1 MRHLPGTVLAVV
13 ATGSCCCCSLCCG
26 VPWNVLMDAAYE
38 GRVEAESLA
47 EVWILASPAVLA
59 SCGEFDSVER
69 TPLGADW
76 ARDGDYNEFWELD
89 YIVTPTCDV
98 TVFVIYEGDNLVVSG
113 ASIATLDGTEDIG
126 TTYIDWYSDEG
137 GGGGGDWDWD

>member
-1 MRHLPGTVLAVV
+1 MTTAALA
-13 ATGSCCCCSLCCG
+13 
-26 VPWNVLMDAAYE
+26 
-38 GRVEAESLA
+38 LA
-47 EVWILASPAVLA
+47 LALASQTAQAGTSPE
-59 SCGEFDSVER
+59 EF
-69 TPLGADW
+69 
-76 ARDGDYNEFWELD
+76 
-89 YIVTPTCDV
+89 TPTCDV